1 MHILNLYN
9 LAKNGEAARII
20 KERNHARVLDDTT
33 LLDKNDPIIICM
45 DTNSKDSRMLRRAI
59 NTGQW
64 FDVAEIFSTSEPE
77 ATFCARKDW
86 DKKEKGK
93 GITRPDRVLINGAAK
108 EMIRGYRLVKEAK
121 FPGHIPIE
129 IQFKNEL
136 EIATNFEMEKP
147 KKIKNP
153 KEWIDQVTEKE
164 KKEILESI
172 LEENREEIDRERRE
186 NKVDQVWKRVSNCAE
201 RYIVKC
207 MKAGGYEKNTTM
219 SNRGGAAEVKK
230 KNEKKERKEEK
241 TKKVEGEK

>member
-1 MHILNLYN
+1 MGEKWFNRQGKRTKTIETGGVAIVTDKIRCKGAVQAGNKSVAGKNLWESKRYVRITVPLRFKGKRNKETKQTGKSRTIPVHILNLYN

-136 EIATNFEMEKP
+136 EIAESFEMEKQ
-147 KKIKNP
+147 KKQKAQKN
-153 KEWIDQVTEKE
+153 
-164 KKEILESI
+164 
-172 LEENREEIDRERRE
+172 
-186 NKVDQVWKRVSNCAE
+186 
-201 RYIVKC
+201 
-207 MKAGGYEKNTTM
+207 G
-219 SNRGGAAEVKK
+219 
-230 KNEKKERKEEK
+230 
-241 TKKVEGEK
+241 